1 MGRYEESEAF
11 SDGPDELA
19 TLPLLPVLPK
29 AAGGSANPFSSCG
42 TSAPLLPVMSREA
55 VGVGGNL
62 GFGMVVR
69 ATAML
74 SNRDV

>member
-29 AAGGSANPFSSCG
+29 AAGGSANPFS
-42 TSAPLLPVMSREA
+42 
-55 VGVGGNL
+55 N
-62 GFGMVVR
+62 
-69 ATAML
+69 
-74 SNRDV
+74 